1 MAKVR
6 VYELAKELSMDSKE
20 LVEKLKAGGIPI
32 KNYMS
37 TLDEEVVAK
46 AREVALGVVSEVIEE
61 KRIRPTVIRRR
72 KKTVTVEAE
81 KIPEKVE
88 AAVAE
93 AVPKAPAGAAPKPP
107 AEERPAAAA
116 RAPAAKVRQRA
127 KGEAFE
133 EAIEEERAEEAGVEP
148 VVETKEERLVEM
160 ETAAAA
166 EQGATV
172 EPIKAEEAIETP
184 KAQVLDKE
192 KLKDKLKKPKKKK
205 LDQPARIIRRAEE
218 SPLRTVPEKKRE
230 ETPRVEER
238 VSFKPPSRE
247 PEAVVP
253 EEEKERRGKKK
264 KEKKGLQREEE
275 TPRSVI
281 RLRKFEVFE
290 RADLY
295 EGRMIKRKKKE
306 MPGKEIP
313 KRMKQPELVV
323 PKPAKRKI
331 KVPEKVTVA
340 DLAKAMSVKAAE
352 LIRKLMALGMVAN
365 INQAIDYETASV
377 LAEDFGY
384 ELEEAR
390 FDFEKSLA
398 EVEDKAEELKARPPV
413 VTIMGHVDHG
423 KTSLLDYIRKSNI
436 IAGESGGITQHI
448 GAYYVERKGGDI
460 VFLDTPGHEA
470 FTAMRA
476 RGAKVTDII
485 VLVVA
490 AEDGVMPQTKEAI
503 NHARAANIPI
513 VVAINK
519 IDKPEANVERVRRE
533 LAELGL
539 APEEWGGQTIFGSIS
554 AKTGQGVDELLEL
567 ILLQAE
573 VLELKANPEKPAR
586 GTVIEAKLDKT
597 RGPVATVL
605 IRSGT
610 LKQGSFFI
618 CGEHFGKVRAMLNNR
633 GKRMIVATPSMPVE
647 VYGISGVPMAGDEFI
662 AVPDEKTAK
671 EVIEY
676 RLTQSKKWEGE
687 KRGIVSLD
695 DLYQKIKEGEVKE
708 LSLVLKA
715 DVQGSIEAISDS
727 LTKLATEEVKLKII
741 HSSTGGISET
751 DVMLASASG
760 AIIIGFNVRA
770 NPRVTELAEK
780 ETVDIRYYDVI
791 YNLIQDIKLAMT
803 GLLEPVFKENV
814 IGRATVKEVFHIPKV
829 GAVAGCSVTDGHVE
843 RNARAHLLRDEVVV
857 FDGKIASLR
866 RFKDD
871 VKEVQTGY
879 ECGISLENFQD
890 IKPGD
895 VFEVYQIEEVKPEL

>member
-6 VYELAKELSMDSKE
+6 VYELAKELSMDNKE
-20 LVEKLKAGGIPI
+20 LVEKLKAAGILV

-37 TLDEEVVAK
+37 TLDEQVVEK
-46 AREVALGVVSEVIEE
+46 AREGALGVVSEVIEE

-72 KKTVTVEAE
+72 KKTVTVEEE
-81 KIPEKVE
+81 KVPEKVE
-88 AAVAE
+88 AAR
-93 AVPKAPAGAAPKPP
+93 KAPAVEAPKPP
-107 AEERPAAAA
+107 VEARPAAAA
-116 RAPAAKVRQRA
+116 RAPAGKVQQEAKEA
-127 KGEAFE
+127 AFE
-133 EAIEEERAEEAGVEP
+133 EAIEEEPVGEARVEP
-148 VVETKEERLVEM
+148 VVETKEEMGVEM

-166 EQGATV
+166 EEAATV
-172 EPIKAEEAIETP
+172 EPMKAEEAIETR
-184 KAQVLDKE
+184 KAQVLEKEKIKE
-192 KLKDKLKKPKKKK
+192 KLRKPKKKK

-218 SPLRTVPEKKRE
+218 SPLKPVLERKKE
-230 ETPRVEER
+230 AVIPVKER
-238 VSFKPPSRE
+238 VAAKPPTRE
-247 PEAVVP
+247 PEAVIP

-264 KEKKGLQREEE
+264 KEKKGVAREEE
-275 TPRSVI
+275 TPRSAI

-295 EGRMIKRKKKE
+295 EGRMVKRKKKE
-306 MPGKEIP
+306 VPGKEIP

-323 PKPAKRKI
+323 PKPAKKKI
-331 KVPEKVTVA
+331 KVPEKVTVV
-340 DLAKAMSVKAAE
+340 DLAKAMSIKAAA
-352 LIRKLMALGMVAN
+352 LIRKLLALGIVVN
-365 INQAIDYETASV
+365 INQAIDYETASL
-377 LAEDFGY
+377 LADDLGY

-390 FDFEKSLA
+390 FELEKSLE
-398 EVEDKAEELKARPPV
+398 EVEDNLEELRARPPV

-573 VLELKANPEKPAR
+573 VLELKANPEKAAR

-610 LKQGSFFI
+610 LKQGNFFV

-647 VYGISGVPMAGDEFI
+647 VYGISGVPMAGDKFI
-662 AVPDEKTAK
+662 VVPDEKTAK

-695 DLYQKIKEGEVKE
+695 DLFQKIKEGEVKE
-708 LSLVLKA
+708 LNLVLKA

-770 NPRVTELAEK
+770 NPRVTELADKEK
-780 ETVDIRYYDVI
+780 VDIRYYDVI
-791 YNLIQDIKLAMT
+791 YNLIQDIKLAMA
-803 GLLEPVFKENV
+803 GLLDPVYKENV

-857 FDGKIASLR
+857 SDGKIASLR

-895 VFEVYQIEEVKPEL
+895 VFEVYQVEEVRREL

>member
-72 KKTVTVEAE
+72 KKTVTVETE
-81 KIPEKVE
+81 KIPEKM
-88 AAVAE
+88 AAGLAE
-93 AVPKAPAGAAPKPP
+93 AVPEAPVAEAKKSPR
-107 AEERPAAAA
+107 EERSAAAA
-116 RAPAAKVRQRA
+116 RAPAAELRQESKV
-127 KGEAFE
+127 EAFE
-133 EAIEEERAEEAGVEP
+133 EARAEEAGVES
-148 VVETKEERLVEM
+148 VVEIKEERRVER

-172 EPIKAEEAIETP
+172 EPMKAEEAMETP
-184 KAQVLDKE
+184 KAQGLDKE
-192 KLKDKLKKPKKKK
+192 KIKDKLKKPKKRK
-205 LDQPARIIRRAEE
+205 LDQPARIIRRAEG

-230 ETPRVEER
+230 ETPPVEER
-238 VSFKPPSRE
+238 VSLRPPVRE
-247 PEAVVP
+247 PEAGVS

-264 KEKKGLQREEE
+264 KEKKGIEREQE
-275 TPRSVI
+275 TPRSAL

-295 EGRMIKRKKKE
+295 EGRLIKRKKKE
-306 MPGKEIP
+306 VAGKEIP
-313 KRMKQPELVV
+313 KRMKQSGLVV

-331 KVPEKVTVA
+331 KIPEKVTVA
-340 DLAKAMSVKAAE
+340 DLAKAMSVKATE
-352 LIRKLMALGMVAN
+352 LIRKLMALGTAAN
-365 INQAIDYETASV
+365 INQTIDYETASV
-377 LAEDFGY
+377 LADEFGY

-390 FDFEKSLA
+390 FEFEKSLT
-398 EVEDKAEELKARPPV
+398 EVEDKPEELKARPPV

-554 AKTGQGVDELLEL
+554 AKTGQGVEELLEL

-573 VLELKANPEKPAR
+573 VLELKANPDKAAR

-687 KRGIVSLD
+687 RRGIVSLD
-695 DLYQKIKEGEVKE
+695 DLFQKIKEGDVKE
-708 LSLVLKA
+708 LNLVLKA

-727 LTKLATEEVKLKII
+727 LAKLISEEVKLTII
-741 HSSTGGISET
+741 HSSTGAISET

-760 AIIIGFNVRA
+760 AIVIGFNVRA

-791 YNLIQDIKLAMT
+791 YNLIQDIKLAMA
-803 GLLEPVFKENV
+803 GLLAPIYKE
-814 IGRATVKEVFHIPKV
+814 IFMGRATVKEVFHIPKV
-829 GAVAGCSVTDGHVE
+829 GAVAGCTVTDGRVE
-843 RNARAHLLRDEVVV
+843 RNARARLLRDEVVV
-857 FDGKIASLR
+857 FEGKIASLR

-895 VFEVYQIEEVKPEL
+895 VFEVYQMEEVRPEL

>member
-6 VYELAKELSMDSKE
+6 VYELAKELSMDNKE
-20 LVEKLKAGGIPI
+20 LVEKLKAAGILV

-37 TLDEEVVAK
+37 TLDEQVVEK
-46 AREVALGVVSEVIEE
+46 AREGALGVVSEVIEE

-72 KKTVTVEAE
+72 KKTVTVEEE
-81 KIPEKVE
+81 KVPEKVE
-88 AAVAE
+88 AAR
-93 AVPKAPAGAAPKPP
+93 KAPAVEAPKSPVE
-107 AEERPAAAA
+107 ARPAAAA
-116 RAPAAKVRQRA
+116 RAPAGKVQQEAKEA
-127 KGEAFE
+127 AFE
-133 EAIEEERAEEAGVEP
+133 EAIEEVPVGEARVEP
-148 VVETKEERLVEM
+148 VVETKEEMGVEM

-166 EQGATV
+166 EEAATV
-172 EPIKAEEAIETP
+172 EPMKAEEAIETR
-184 KAQVLDKE
+184 KAQVLEKEKIKE
-192 KLKDKLKKPKKKK
+192 KLRKPKKKK

-218 SPLRTVPEKKRE
+218 SPLKPVLEKKKE
-230 ETPRVEER
+230 VVIPVKER
-238 VSFKPPSRE
+238 VAAKPPARE
-247 PEAVVP
+247 PEAVIP

-264 KEKKGLQREEE
+264 KEKKGVAREEE
-275 TPRSVI
+275 TPRSAI

-295 EGRMIKRKKKE
+295 EGRMVKRKKKE
-306 MPGKEIP
+306 VPGKEIP

-323 PKPAKRKI
+323 PKPAKKKI
-331 KVPEKVTVA
+331 KVSEKVTVV
-340 DLAKAMSVKAAE
+340 DLAKAMSIKAAA
-352 LIRKLMALGMVAN
+352 LIRKLLALGIVVN
-365 INQAIDYETASV
+365 INQTIDYETASL
-377 LAEDFGY
+377 LADDLGY

-390 FDFEKSLA
+390 FELEKSLE
-398 EVEDKAEELKARPPV
+398 EVEDNLEELRARPPV

-573 VLELKANPEKPAR
+573 VLELKANPEKAAR

-610 LKQGSFFI
+610 LKQGNFFV
-618 CGEHFGKVRAMLNNR
+618 CGEHFGKVRAMLNHR

-647 VYGISGVPMAGDEFI
+647 VYGISGVPMAGDKFI
-662 AVPDEKTAK
+662 VVPDEKTAK

-676 RLTQSKKWEGE
+676 RLTQSKKWEGD

-695 DLYQKIKEGEVKE
+695 DLFQKIKEGEVKE
-708 LSLVLKA
+708 LNLVLKA

-770 NPRVTELAEK
+770 NPRVTELADKEK
-780 ETVDIRYYDVI
+780 VDLRYYDVI
-791 YNLIQDIKLAMT
+791 YNLIQDIKLAMA
-803 GLLEPVFKENV
+803 GLLDPVYKENV

-857 FDGKIASLR
+857 SDGKIASLR

-895 VFEVYQIEEVKPEL
+895 VFEVYQVEEVRREL